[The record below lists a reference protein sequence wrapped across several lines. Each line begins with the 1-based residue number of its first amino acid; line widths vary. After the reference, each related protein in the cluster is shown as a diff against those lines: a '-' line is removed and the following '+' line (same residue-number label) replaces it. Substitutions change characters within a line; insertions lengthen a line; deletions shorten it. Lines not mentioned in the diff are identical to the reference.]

1 MNISLKLQPMVLRIL
16 LIFCKILNQGLSSV
30 KWKIVTYAKKID
42 KFYFD
47 QNNMP
52 NRTMSILQVHRSS
65 TKTTESFSQT
75 LLSK

>member
-1 MNISLKLQPMVLRIL
+1 MNISLKLQPMVLQIL
-16 LIFCKILNQGLSSV
+16 LIFCKILNQDLSSV

-65 TKTTESFSQT
+65 TKTTKSFSQT

>member
-1 MNISLKLQPMVLRIL
+1 MNISLKLQPMVLQIL